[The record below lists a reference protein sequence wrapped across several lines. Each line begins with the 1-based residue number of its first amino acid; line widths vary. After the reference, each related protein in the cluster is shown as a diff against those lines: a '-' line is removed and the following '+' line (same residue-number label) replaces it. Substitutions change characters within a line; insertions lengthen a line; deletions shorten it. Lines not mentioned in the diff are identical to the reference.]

1 MKNHYA
7 RESDTV
13 PTAQEAHLALR
24 QAALELGLRIPT
36 TPDEIEVF
44 ERSLDLSKLPKISDE
59 DAMAFF
65 RGEIELKDSTVD
77 TSVSAEFYEE
87 LAMAARFGGEIPP
100 EVKALMESDR
110 AEEELKQKKDG
121 SDA

>member
-1 MKNHYA
+1 MKNRHA
-7 RESDTV
+7 RESETLPTV
-13 PTAQEAHLALR
+13 QEAHLALR
-24 QAALELGLRIPT
+24 QAALELGIRIPT
-36 TPDEIEVF
+36 TPEEIEVF
-44 ERSLDLSKLPKISDE
+44 ERSLDMSKLPNISDE

-65 RGEIELKDSTVD
+65 RGEIELNKSTVD
-77 TSVSAEFYEE
+77 TSVADEFYEE

-110 AEEELKQKKDG
+110 EEEEQKKKND